1 MYHGKSMTVLIIDDM
16 KLVRLR
22 LFQLCTKLGFQN
34 ILEAENGQ
42 LAWQKL
48 SAKNAIPDIILTD
61 YNMPDMNGLEF
72 LEKVRSHETTKNV
85 PVIFITAEGE
95 KNLLIEALTLGVTDF
110 VVKPFSD
117 DVLTE
122 KIKAAIGRFK

>member
-1 MYHGKSMTVLIIDDM
+1 MFQDKNFTVLIIDDM

-22 LFQLCTKLGFQN
+22 LFQLCTKLGFKN
-34 ILEAENGQ
+34 ILEAENG
-42 LAWQKL
+42 LTAWQTITNN
-48 SAKNAIPDIILTD
+48 NAIPNLILTD
-61 YNMPDMNGLEF
+61 YNMPDMNGLKF
-72 LEKVRSHETTKNV
+72 LELVRSHEATKNI

-95 KNLLIEALTLGVTDF
+95 KNLIVDALSLGVTDF

-122 KIKAAIGRFK
+122 KIKSAVSRFK

>member
-1 MYHGKSMTVLIIDDM
+1 MYQDKNLSVLIIDDM

-22 LFQLCTKLGFQN
+22 LFQLCTKLGFKN
-34 ILEAENGQ
+34 ILEAENG
-42 LAWQKL
+42 LAAWNIIK
-48 SAKNAIPDIILTD
+48 SSNIIPSLILTD
-61 YNMPDMNGLEF
+61 YNMPDMNGLKF
-72 LEKVRSHETTKNV
+72 LEQARSHDSTKNT

-95 KNLLIEALTLGVTDF
+95 KNLIIDALSLGVTDF

-122 KIKAAIGRFK
+122 KIKSALGRVM

>member
-1 MYHGKSMTVLIIDDM
+1 MYQDKNLTVLIIDDM

-22 LFQLCTKLGFQN
+22 LFQLCTKLGFKN
-34 ILEAENGQ
+34 ILEAENG
-42 LAWQKL
+42 LAAWNIIKG
-48 SAKNAIPDIILTD
+48 NNTIPSLILTD
-61 YNMPDMNGLEF
+61 YNMPDMNGLKF
-72 LEKVRSHETTKNV
+72 LEQVRSHDSTKNI

-95 KNLLIEALTLGVTDF
+95 KNLIIDALSLGVTDF

-122 KIKAAIGRFK
+122 KIKSAIGRVK